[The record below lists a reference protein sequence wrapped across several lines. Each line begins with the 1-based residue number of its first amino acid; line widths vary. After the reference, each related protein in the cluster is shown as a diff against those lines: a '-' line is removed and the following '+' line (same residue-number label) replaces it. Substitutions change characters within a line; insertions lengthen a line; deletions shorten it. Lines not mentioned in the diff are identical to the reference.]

1 MGTWREGHGCMSDK
15 EILNTV
21 LTSLEECLSF
31 DWMTFKNERP
41 EDAIADIIRYIKEK
55 REQQ

>member
-1 MGTWREGHGCMSDK
+1 MSDK

-21 LTSLEECLSF
+21 LTSLEECLNF
-31 DWMTFKNERP
+31 DWMTFKIPVLKCQERP